1 MNRSSCNICHVYVLS
16 EICQWSFILVTK
28 VHYTLKRKR
37 TFSWT
42 VKLPSELK
50 PDFTLVVNK
59 INFLAQYYSKRN
71 DNYTAPTQPALL
83 ALNCT
88 WQEANFA
95 RPSIDDAMLFSTS
108 SIGQVDPQSLNIL
121 LINHKLNKDTYISCC
136 LVKTWGKY
144 LVPYIWNKHLSMKSA
159 KVVVMA
165 TLKKP
170 NDKLL

>member
-28 VHYTLKRKR
+28 VHYRLKRKR

-95 RPSIDDAMLFSTS
+95 RPWIDDAMLFSTS

-144 LVPYIWNKHLSMKSA
+144 LVPYI
-159 KVVVMA
+159 
-165 TLKKP
+165 
-170 NDKLL
+170 